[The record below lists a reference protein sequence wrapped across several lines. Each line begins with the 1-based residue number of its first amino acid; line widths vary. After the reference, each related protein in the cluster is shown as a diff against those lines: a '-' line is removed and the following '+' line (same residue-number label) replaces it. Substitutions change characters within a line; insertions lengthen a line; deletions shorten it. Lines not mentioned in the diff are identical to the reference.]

1 MLQLS
6 RIGETGKHT
15 EFKPQRRKAYL
26 FESDMRDH
34 YYYLELVMETQAFIE
49 SFNAS
54 FDKNLKAL
62 QKAEKFTKE
71 LVKGMS
77 RDVLLAL
84 HITQDSGKVNQF
96 VNALTPVNRK
106 VAILFYKEF
115 SGFKHDEDEGFG
127 KKDKK
132 AYDKAAKKSSDALE
146 DPHFNLWTWADKH
159 IDVTKKPLKLADV
172 TKYVQRILKSAAEQG
187 IDQSEVIKAILDGG
201 LEFDT
206 LLKVIDAI
214 PATHEAEQE

>member
-1 MLQLS
+1 
-6 RIGETGKHT
+6 
-15 EFKPQRRKAYL
+15 
-26 FESDMRDH
+26 
-34 YYYLELVMETQAFIE
+34 MENIQQFDSAAFLN
-49 SFNAS
+49 SFNQS

-62 QKAEKFTKE
+62 QKAEKLTKE
-71 LVKGMS
+71 LVKEMS

-96 VNALTPVNRK
+96 IGALTPVNRK
-106 VAILFYKEF
+106 VAILFFKEF
-115 SGFKHDEDEGFG
+115 SGFKWDEDDATFG

-132 AYDKAAKKSSDALE
+132 NYDKAAKKANDALE

-159 IDVTKKPLKLADV
+159 VDVAKKPLKLADV
-172 TKYVQRILKSAAEQG
+172 TKFIEKTLKRANEEG
-187 IDQSEVIKAILDGG
+187 IAQSEVIKAILDGG

-214 PATHEAEQE
+214 PATHEAE